1 LLVEGKLGGVVVDAT
16 RSGKHRNI
24 DGKEGHIV
32 SLHAAPD
39 VPVASAGGLQV
50 PLTLGGKKSS
60 PSTGRAG

>member
-1 LLVEGKLGGVVVDAT
+1 MGVVVDAT
-16 RSGKHRNI
+16 PSGRHRNN

-50 PLTLGGKKSS
+50 PLTLGAKKTS
-60 PSTGRAG
+60 PQHGEGGLNVFF